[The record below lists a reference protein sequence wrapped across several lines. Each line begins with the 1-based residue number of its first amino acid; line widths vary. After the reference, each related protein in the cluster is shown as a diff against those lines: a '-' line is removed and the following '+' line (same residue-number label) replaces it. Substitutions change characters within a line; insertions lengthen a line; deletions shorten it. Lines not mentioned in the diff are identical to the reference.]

1 MKDLLGM
8 ACSGLCICHC
18 LLTPALIVMG
28 GAGLIGGILELE
40 WVHQILLIPVCFF
53 VFTSL
58 PSSFRQHLNWRP
70 LALGLP
76 GFALMLMGVFGP
88 AALELYVSLS
98 GGALVVAA
106 HVFNRR
112 YQFRAHRSTAV
123 RQLARVQNAAE
134 TCG

>member
-1 MKDLLGM
+1 MKDLFGM

-18 LLTPALIVMG
+18 LLTPALIAAG
-28 GAGLIGGILELE
+28 GAGLIGGVLELE

-76 GFALMLMGVFGP
+76 GFTLMLMGVYGP
-88 AALELYVSLS
+88 AELELYLSLS

-106 HVFNRR
+106 HMFNRR
-112 YQFRAHRSTAV
+112 YRLRANHGAAV
-123 RQLARVQNAAE
+123 SQLAQVQNAAE